1 MSKKKK
7 NDNLNKELKVEK
19 MNDNSTTLEVKEKE
33 NVDNYLDNK
42 KSYATL
48 IENDKKTIPKKRH
61 FIVRFFLIL
70 LLISCVG
77 YFISCLFL
85 ENNTSS
91 IQLLVEG
98 LTLVFFTIIF
108 IVISL
113 TSTRR
118 KQGGILLSTLLLFLY
133 FVIQIGLSTGIIIFP
148 SFKQVDNFIGKGLV
162 SVVEWADANN
172 ILLEQDYEYSDMV
185 DEYSIISQSI
195 KPGTK
200 LQDIKSIEIAVSE
213 GPNPA
218 KEIVIPSMVSWD
230 SERVLNFV
238 RENYLSNVSVS
249 FVQSDKAVDT
259 VIEQNKNGNLPR
271 NTELELVFS
280 SGEELDYSE
289 VKLIDLTKKSEF
301 EAIFYLKQHHIKY
314 EVKQEFSSKI
324 KRGLVTEQS
333 RKALEMV
340 KIDED
345 VVTISVSKGPKIKV
359 IDFKNK
365 SMADITNWAIKNKLK
380 LEFRDR
386 YDDSIPE
393 NKIIDANYHKGDI
406 IEQGSTIQL
415 IISRGK
421 LKMPKFKSLAE
432 FREWADKYEIKYEEK
447 YEFSNEIAAGEVI
460 RYSYKTGD
468 TIKNN
473 DSITV
478 IISDGKKIEVPNLV
492 GMKKADIIS
501 KLKKLGLNYNF
512 VYKSSSS
519 VSKDKAISQSIKA
532 SSEVSA
538 NTTITI
544 TLSNGNKDVKNGNDS
559 STNKNNSSNKND
571 SSSSNGSSNS
581 NSNNQ
586 NKPSGCDTSKGA
598 SLNIQAGSSGSQ
610 TKSMITQMNPHH
622 KFNFNMVANCPN
634 GDTSPG
640 AVCTNLEGV
649 WKNYCDTIVIDI
661 VN

>member
-7 NDNLNKELKVEK
+7 NNNFNKEFEAGKLN
-19 MNDNSTTLEVKEKE
+19 NDSTPLESTDKE
-33 NVDNYLDNK
+33 LDNK

-48 IENDKKTIPKKRH
+48 IENDKKNIPKKKH
-61 FIVRFFLIL
+61 FIVRFFLML
-70 LLISCVG
+70 LLVSCVG

-85 ENNTSS
+85 ESATSS
-91 IQLLVEG
+91 IQVLVEG
-98 LTLVFFTIIF
+98 LFIVFFTIIF
-108 IVISL
+108 IIL
-113 TSTRR
+113 AFTSTRR
-118 KQGGILLSTLLLFLY
+118 KQGGILVATLLLFSY
-133 FVIQIGLSTGIIIFP
+133 FVIQIGLSAGVIFFP
-148 SFKQVDNFIGKGLV
+148 SFKQVDNFIGKDLV
-162 SVVEWADANN
+162 SVVEWADANH

-185 DEYSIISQSI
+185 DEYSIISQNI

-200 LQDIKSIEIAVSE
+200 LQNIKSIEIAVSE

-238 RENYLSNVSVS
+238 KNNHLTNVSVS

-324 KRGLVTEQS
+324 KRSFVTKQS
-333 RKALEMV
+333 RKALDMV

-345 VVTISVSKGPKIKV
+345 LVTIYVSKGPKIKV
-359 IDFKNK
+359 IDFKDK
-365 SMADITNWAIKNKLK
+365 SIADITNWAIKNKLK
-380 LEFRDR
+380 LEFVDR
-386 YDDSIPE
+386 YDDSIKE
-393 NKIIDANYHKGDI
+393 NKIIEANYHKGDI
-406 IEQGSTIQL
+406 IEQGSTVQL
-415 IISRGK
+415 VISRGK
-421 LKMPKFKSLAE
+421 LTMPKFKSLRE

-447 YEFSNEIAAGEVI
+447 YEFSNEVAAGEVI

-473 DSITV
+473 DSIIV
-478 IISDGKKIEVPNLV
+478 VISDGKKIEVPDLV

-532 SSEVSA
+532 SSKVSA

-544 TLSNGNKDVKNGNDS
+544 TLSNGKEEVNKRTEASN
-559 STNKNNSSNKND
+559 NKNNSSNN
-571 SSSSNGSSNS
+571 SSNNS
-581 NSNNQ
+581 NNSGSGNTNNQ

-598 SLNIQAGSSGSQ
+598 SLNIQAGSSGAQ
-610 TKSMITQMNPHH
+610 TKSMITQMNPNH
-622 KFNFNMVANCPN
+622 KFKFNMVNNCPN

-649 WKNYCDTIVIDI
+649 WKSFCDTIVIDI